1 MKKVAI
7 LTKPYSYKER
17 IDFIVN
23 YNHNNG
29 LKIEETEIE
38 LQAWDFDD
46 EEKLEQKQ
54 AEVRTV
60 RNSYL
65 KKYIDDRAK
74 SPFMWDEV
82 SDEEKEILQAYRKY
96 LMDYTETEDWFEQN
110 PKTFEEWKTEE
121 QAEQQE

>member
-7 LTKPYSYKER
+7 LAKPYKDSER
-17 IDFIVN
+17 VDFIVN
-23 YNHNNG
+23 YNHNLG
-29 LKIEETEIE
+29 LQIEETETE

-46 EEKLEQKQ
+46 EEKLEQRKQ
-54 AEVRTV
+54 QIRDV

-82 SDEEKEILQAYRKY
+82 SDNEKKVLQAYRKY
-96 LMDYTETEDWFEQN
+96 LMDYTETEGWYEHN
-110 PKTFEEWKTEE
+110 PMNFDEWK
-121 QAEQQE
+121 AINIS

>member
-7 LTKPYSYKER
+7 LTKPYGEKER

-54 AEVRTV
+54 VEVRTV

-74 SPFMWDEV
+74 SPFMWDEIPE
-82 SDEEKEILQAYRKY
+82 EEKALIGEYRKY
-96 LMDYTETEDWFEQN
+96 LLNYTEEENWFEQN
-110 PKTFEEWKTEE
+110 PKTLEEW
-121 QAEQQE
+121 QI